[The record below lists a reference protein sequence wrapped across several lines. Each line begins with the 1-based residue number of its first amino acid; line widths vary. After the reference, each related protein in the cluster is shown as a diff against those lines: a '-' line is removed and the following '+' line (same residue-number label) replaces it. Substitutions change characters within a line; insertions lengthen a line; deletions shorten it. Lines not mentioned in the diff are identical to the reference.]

1 MEEKKKEIYK
11 LIFLVISTVVLI
23 IFIVFTESFKAN
35 KDNKVLK
42 NNTNSNTHINNN
54 IDINNLYEIP
64 GYNNLYQYE
73 IDLETY

>member
-35 KDNKVLK
+35 KDN
-42 NNTNSNTHINNN
+42 ND